1 LAIKKV
7 LGLLSKDLLAI
18 ARDANQKKIKI
29 WEIANFNF
37 FDPKKVDQSRD
48 LLIKS
53 QKYVCK
59 NVSYTL
65 LFILSERFGHLCR
78 RVGDFV
84 CIWETHG

>member
-1 LAIKKV
+1 V

-18 ARDANQKKIKI
+18 ARDANQKNPKI

-37 FDPKKVDQSRD
+37 FDPKRVDQSRD

-59 NVSYTL
+59 NVSYG
-65 LFILSERFGHLCR
+65 FIHI
-78 RVGDFV
+78 V
-84 CIWETHG
+84 